1 MTNSIIGITGNF
13 GDKGC
18 ELAQGYYLSVLKAGG
33 TPVVIPPHHDKEALI
48 SLLDKLDGIIFSGGG
63 DINPLLLG
71 EEPLPQLHSVC
82 PERDEQELFLAREAF
97 HRQIPML
104 GICRGIQVMA
114 AALGGK
120 VFQDIYA
127 QYEGQGARGKEQE
140 KCAAIEGQGARSKEQ
155 EKCAAIEGQGAR
167 GKEQE
172 KCAAIEGQDV
182 RGKEQEKCAALCP
195 LIKHSQDM
203 PRHFASHTVCIEEE
217 SLLHSI
223 FGGRQTLP
231 VNSFHHQAVSEP
243 GPHLKVSAKSPDGI
257 IEAVESTEHK
267 ALLGVQWHPECFI
280 LNGDESMM
288 AVFRWLISEARTFAQ
303 AKHIHDTSI
312 ILDSHCDTPM
322 FFTDDSK
329 ENIAMFGTR
338 SDRVLVNL
346 PKMTEGRL
354 DASVMV
360 AYLPQGERSPEG
372 YKAAKE
378 MADRLLTQMEVM
390 VRANNDRVGFAETK
404 DDILQ
409 LKAQGKK
416 AILRGIENGYA
427 IGKDLSL
434 LEYFKQRGIIY
445 MTLCH
450 NGDNDI
456 CDSARGNA
464 EHGGLSAFGQE
475 VVAEMNRLGILV
487 DMSHA
492 SEKSFFDALELSKVP
507 IVCSHSSARAL
518 CDHPRNLTD
527 DQMRALAKA
536 GGVAQTTVYG
546 GFLRTDGQATVLD
559 AVEHLCHAA
568 KVMGVEHVGLGTDFD
583 GDGGVPGLA
592 DASEI
597 INFTRHL
604 LRRQFSEEDI
614 RLIMGGNFLRVM
626 AAARTA
632 L

>member
-1 MTNSIIGITGNF
+1 MKRQLPLIGITGNF

-18 ELAQGYYLSVLKAGG
+18 ELAEGYYLSVLKAGA
-33 TPVVIPPHHDKEALI
+33 TPVAIPPHPDKEALLA
-48 SLLDKLDGIIFSGGG
+48 LLDTLDGIVFSGGG
-63 DINPLLLG
+63 DLNPLLLG

-82 PERDEQELFLAREAF
+82 PQRDEPELFLVKEAF

-114 AALGGK
+114 AALGGR
-120 VFQDIYA
+120 VYQDISLSPTLSKG
-127 QYEGQGARGKEQE
+127 EGDDSPLLGRGW
-140 KCAAIEGQGARSKEQ
+140 GR
-155 EKCAAIEGQGAR
+155 
-167 GKEQE
+167 
-172 KCAAIEGQDV
+172 
-182 RGKEQEKCAALCP
+182 L
-195 LIKHSQDM
+195 KHSQEM
-203 PRHFASHTVCIEEE
+203 PRYCASHTVRIAEGT
-217 SLLHSI
+217 LLHDI
-223 FGGRQTLP
+223 FGSDTLA
-231 VNSFHHQAVSEP
+231 VNSFHHQAVREA
-243 GPHLKVSAKSPDGI
+243 GPHLCISALSPDGI
-257 IEAVESTEHK
+257 IEAVESSEHK

-280 LNGDESMM
+280 LNGDETMM
-288 AVFRWLISEARTFAQ
+288 PVFRWLTEEAKTFSQ

-322 FFTDDSK
+322 FFSSDSK
-329 ENIAMFGTR
+329 ENITMFGTR
-338 SDRVLVNL
+338 SDKVLVNL

-354 DASVMV
+354 DASIMV
-360 AYLPQGERSPEG
+360 AYLPQGERTPEA
-372 YKAAKE
+372 YKAVTARTN
-378 MADRLLTQMEVM
+378 RLLTQIEEIVE
-390 VRANNDRVGFAETK
+390 ANSDRVGLAETK
-404 DDILQ
+404 EDILH

-434 LEYFKQRGIIY
+434 LAAFKRRGIVY

-456 CDSARGNA
+456 CDSARGAA
-464 EHGGLSAFGQE
+464 EHGGLSPFGRE
-475 VVAEMNRLGILV
+475 VVQEMNRLGILV

-492 SEKSFFDALELSKVP
+492 AESSFYDALELSKVP

-527 DQMRALAKA
+527 DQMRALAKR
-536 GGVAQTTVYG
+536 GGVAQTTVYS
-546 GFLRTDGQATVLD
+546 GFLRKEGEASILD

-568 KVMGVEHVGLGTDFD
+568 KIMGVEHVGLGTDFD

-604 LRRQFSEEDI
+604 LKHCFSEQDI

-626 AAARTA
+626 EQCNCNKEIT

>member
-1 MTNSIIGITGNF
+1 MTREHPLIGITGNF
-13 GDKGC
+13 GEKGC
-18 ELAQGYYLSVLKAGG
+18 ELAEGYYLSVLKAGG
-33 TPVVIPPHHDKEALI
+33 TPVAIPPHNDKEALI
-48 SLLDKLDGIIFSGGG
+48 TLLETLDGIVLSGGG

-82 PERDEQELFLAREAF
+82 PKRDEQELFLTREAF
-97 HRQIPML
+97 HRQIPIL

-114 AALGGK
+114 VALDGK
-120 VFQDIYA
+120 VWQDIYV
-127 QYEGQGARGKEQE
+127 QGEGAR
-140 KCAAIEGQGARSKEQ
+140 
-155 EKCAAIEGQGAR
+155 
-167 GKEQE
+167 
-172 KCAAIEGQDV
+172 
-182 RGKEQEKCAALCP
+182 L
-195 LIKHSQDM
+195 KHSQDM
-203 PRHFASHTVCIEEE
+203 PRHYASHSV
-217 SLLHSI
+217 SI
-223 FGGRQTLP
+223 KEGSMLQSIYGNKQTIA
-231 VNSFHHQAVSEP
+231 VNSFHHQAVSLP
-243 GPHLKVSAKSPDGI
+243 GPHLQVSAISSDGI
-257 IEAVESTEHK
+257 IEAVESSEHK

-280 LNGDESMM
+280 LNNDESHMS
-288 AVFRWLISEARTFAQ
+288 VFRWLISEARTFSQ

-322 FFTDDSK
+322 FFTDNSR
-329 ENIAMFGTR
+329 ENIQMFGTR

-346 PKMTEGRL
+346 PKMKEGRL
-354 DASVMV
+354 DASIMV
-360 AYLPQGERSPEG
+360 AYLPQGPRTEEG

-378 MADRLLTQMEVM
+378 KTNRLFTQMDEIVQ
-390 VRANNDRVGFAETK
+390 ANNDRVGFAESA
-404 DDILQ
+404 DDILR

-427 IGKDLSL
+427 IGKDISL
-434 LEYFKQRGIIY
+434 LEQFKRRGIVY

-464 EHGGLSAFGQE
+464 EHGGLSDFGRE
-475 VVAEMNRLGILV
+475 VVQEMNRLGILV
-487 DMSHA
+487 DMSHT
-492 SEKSFFDALELSKVP
+492 SEKSFYDALELSKVP

-536 GGVAQTTVYG
+536 GGVAQTTVYS
-546 GFLRTDGQATVLD
+546 GFLRTDGEATIID
-559 AVEHLCHAA
+559 AVEHLCHAV
-568 KVMGVEHVGLGTDFD
+568 KIMGVEHVGLGTDFD

-604 LRRQFSEEDI
+604 LRRQFSEQDI
-614 RLIMGGNFLRVM
+614 RLIMGGNFLR
-626 AAARTA
+626 AIDLCNSKRT

>member
-1 MTNSIIGITGNF
+1 MKTPIIGITGNF
-13 GDKGC
+13 GEKGC
-18 ELAQGYYLSVLKAGG
+18 ELAEGYYLSVVKAGG
-33 TPVVIPPHHDKEALI
+33 TPVVIPPHNDKEALLT
-48 SLLDKLDGIIFSGGG
+48 LLDKLDGIVFSGGG

-71 EEPLPQLHSVC
+71 EEPIPQLHSVC
-82 PERDEQELFLAREAF
+82 PQRDEPELFLVQEAF

-120 VFQDIYA
+120 VWQDIYTQA
-127 QYEGQGARGKEQE
+127 DPSKSPLKGETS
-140 KCAAIEGQGARSKEQ
+140 CIESSPFKGELER
-155 EKCAAIEGQGAR
+155 
-167 GKEQE
+167 
-172 KCAAIEGQDV
+172 V
-182 RGKEQEKCAALCP
+182 L
-195 LIKHSQDM
+195 KHSQDM
-203 PRHFASHTVCIEEE
+203 PRYCASHSISIKEG
-217 SLLHSI
+217 SLLQSI
-223 FGGRQTLP
+223 FGDKTKLA
-231 VNSFHHQAVSEP
+231 VNSFHHQAVRET
-243 GPHLKVSAKSPDGI
+243 GPHLKVSALSPDGI

-280 LNGDESMM
+280 LNGDTTMM
-288 AVFRWLISEARTFAQ
+288 AIFRWLVGEAQTFAQ
-303 AKHIHDTSI
+303 EKHIHDTSI

-322 FFTDDSK
+322 FFTENSR
-329 ENIAMFGTR
+329 ENITMFGTR

-346 PKMTEGRL
+346 PKMAEGRL
-354 DASVMV
+354 DASIMV
-360 AYLPQGERSPEG
+360 AYLPQGERTPEA
-372 YKAAKE
+372 YKAVREKT
-378 MADRLLTQMEVM
+378 DWLLTQIELIVQ
-390 VRANNDRVGFAETK
+390 ANNSRVGLAETEA
-404 DDILQ
+404 DILR

-434 LEYFKQRGIIY
+434 LEYFKQRGIVY

-464 EHGGLSAFGQE
+464 EHGGLSAFGRE
-475 VVAEMNRLGILV
+475 VVEEMNRLGILV

-492 SEKSFFDALELSKVP
+492 AESSFYDALALSKVP

-536 GGVAQTTVYG
+536 GGVAQTTVYN
-546 GFLRTDGQATVLD
+546 GFLRKEGQATIVD

-568 KVMGVEHVGLGTDFD
+568 RIMGVEHVGLGTDFD

-604 LRRQFSEEDI
+604 LKRQFSEQDI
-614 RLIMGGNFLRVM
+614 RLIMGGNFLRAM
-626 AAARTA
+626 AAAKPS
-632 L
+632 